1 MVTLEFKQR
10 LRISRDEA
18 WDFFS
23 SPKNLKEI
31 TPKHMGF
38 EITSG
43 NEEVSMYPG
52 IVISYKINPF
62 PNIPVQWITEITHVK
77 EKEYFVDEQRFGP
90 YKFWQHRHIFNEI
103 KGGIEMTD
111 IICYMVSFGFLGNIL
126 DKLLIRKQVKQ
137 IFSYRR
143 EILKQKFGEI

>member
-1 MVTLEFKQR
+1 MVTLEFRQR

-23 SPKNLKEI
+23 SPRNLKEI

-43 NEEVSMYPG
+43 NVDVKMYPG
-52 IVISYKINPF
+52 IIISYKIKPF
-62 PNIPVQWITEITHVK
+62 PNIPVRWITEITHVK

-90 YKFWQHRHIFNEI
+90 YTFWHHRHIFNEI
-103 KGGIEMTD
+103 EEGVEMTD
-111 IICYMVSFGFLGNIL
+111 IVCYIVPFGPFGKIL
-126 DKLLIRKQVKQ
+126 DKWLIRKQVRQ

>member
-1 MVTLEFKQR
+1 MITLEFKQR

-18 WDFFS
+18 WDFFL

-62 PNIPVQWITEITHVK
+62 PNIPVQWITEITHVEENK
-77 EKEYFVDEQRFGP
+77 YFVDEQRFGP
-90 YKFWQHRHIFNEI
+90 YKFWHHRHIFNEI
-103 KGGIEMTD
+103 EGGVEMTD
-111 IICYMVSFGFLGNIL
+111 IVCYKVPFGFLGNIL
-126 DKLLIRKQVKQ
+126 DKLLIRKRVIQ